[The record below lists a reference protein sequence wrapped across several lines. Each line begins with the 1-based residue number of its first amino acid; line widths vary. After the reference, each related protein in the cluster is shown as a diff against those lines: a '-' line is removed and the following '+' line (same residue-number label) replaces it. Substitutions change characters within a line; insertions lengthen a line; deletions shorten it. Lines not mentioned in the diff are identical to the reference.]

1 LHKACGLATAL
12 LLLSSINAARAQAG
26 MPDTAPG
33 TPGAIPSAGPYQA
46 VPGAAVTAPKRNAQ
60 GWATDASIGVE
71 ATLTNNANYGF
82 AANREGDLIFDIFPS
97 VTFSREG
104 ARLRVNGTAALN
116 MVGYVNGVQTSR
128 ILPQANILA
137 NLEAVERLF
146 FIDASLLANQNIL
159 NPFLPRT
166 EAASTFNQFTYV
178 QGRLAPYLKGN
189 IGQNIN
195 WRILSDNSYTY
206 TTQSD
211 NPLGNGYFGRQLV
224 EIDRTPTPLGLTLRA
239 SSDISNVQGQ
249 VQPSQTLNTA
259 LAILNYSF
267 TPQLTAGLR
276 GGYENTNYT
285 ASETSGPIY
294 GANIAWRPSPVSN
307 LIGYWEQ
314 RFYGPSYQFE
324 ASHRQRM
331 LASSLSGYRTIST
344 YPQLLLQIPP
354 TGNVSGLL
362 DAILIA
368 RFPDPVDRATQVQD
382 LINRQALPD
391 SLPAGAFIYS
401 QNANIITSINANFAL
416 IGVRNTLAFNM
427 FYLKTELLPDSKI
440 PPTFLVFNNNIQE
453 GAGLTLSHRLTPL
466 TTVNGTLSG
475 VQTRGFDQNEGL
487 STKQGLA
494 QFQVNW
500 QLTSRNTLFA
510 GARYQYQKNYGSA
523 SAFGDTSEAAIFSG
537 FLYAL

>member
-1 LHKACGLATAL
+1 
-12 LLLSSINAARAQAG
+12 

-33 TPGAIPSAGPYQA
+33 ALGAIPSAGPYQA
-46 VPGAAVTAPKRNAQ
+46 GPGAAVSAPRRGAL
-60 GWATDASIGVE
+60 GWSTGASIGVE
-71 ATLTNNANYGF
+71 ATLTNNANYGL
-82 AANREGDLIFDIFPS
+82 AENRESDLIFNIFPS
-97 VTFSREG
+97 ITFNREG
-104 ARLRVNGTAALN
+104 ARLRVAGTASLN

-137 NLEAVERLF
+137 NLEAVEHLF
-146 FIDASLLANQNIL
+146 FIDASLLANQNIV
-159 NPFLPRT
+159 NPFLPRSDF
-166 EAASTFNQFTYV
+166 ASTFNQYTYV
-178 QGRLAPYLKGN
+178 QGRIAPYLKGN

-206 TTQSD
+206 TTQSND
-211 NPLGNGYFGRQLV
+211 PLGNAYFGRQLV
-224 EIDRTPTPLGLTLRA
+224 EVVRTPTPLGLTLRA
-239 SSDISNVQGQ
+239 SSDITNVQGQ

-259 LAILNYSF
+259 LAILNYTF

-331 LASSLSGYRTIST
+331 LASSLTGSRTIST
-344 YPQLLLQIPP
+344 NPQLLLQIPP
-354 TGNVSGLL
+354 TGNVAGLL

-382 LINRQALPD
+382 LINRQALPE

-401 QNANIITSINANFAL
+401 QNANIYTSINANFAL
-416 IGVRNTLAFNM
+416 IGVRNTLALNL

-440 PPTFLVFNNNIQE
+440 PPTFLLFNNNIQE
-453 GAGLTLSHRLTPL
+453 GAGLSLSHKLTPL

-475 VQTRGFDQNEGL
+475 WQTRGFDQNEGL
-487 STKQGLA
+487 NTKQGIARL
-494 QFQVNW
+494 QFNW
-500 QLTSRNTLFA
+500 QLTNRNTLFA
-510 GARYQYQKNYGSA
+510 GARYQYQKNTGSL
-523 SAFGDTSEAAIFSG
+523 SSVGDTSEAAIFSG